1 MRVRDPRARKQPA
14 RPAAR
19 DSDSRAPRELVAAII
34 GAEVG
39 IGLGLL
45 LVGGTVLAPLGFG
58 ALGAG
63 IGAGGVHARNL
74 LVRRWLRAQLRAAR

>member
-1 MRVRDPRARKQPA
+1 MRVPDPRKRRRPV

-19 DSDSRAPRELVAAII
+19 SASSRAPRELVAAII
-34 GAEVG
+34 GVEVG
-39 IGLGLL
+39 IGVGLL

-63 IGAGGVHARNL
+63 IGAVAVHTRNL